1 MKYND
6 IQYEIEHVCFN
17 VVAVSVVF
25 IFVVLMFIEN
35 DYLFTMFVLLF
46 LCRIVVNNNQQF
58 QIKKY
63 LPDFDLYVH
72 IKYTTI
78 WV

>member
-1 MKYND
+1 MSTMIYNKTLNMYV
-6 IQYEIEHVCFN
+6 QCCMLLY
-17 VVAVSVVF
+17 VVLF

-35 DYLFTMFVLLF
+35 AYLFTMFVLLF

-78 WV
+78 